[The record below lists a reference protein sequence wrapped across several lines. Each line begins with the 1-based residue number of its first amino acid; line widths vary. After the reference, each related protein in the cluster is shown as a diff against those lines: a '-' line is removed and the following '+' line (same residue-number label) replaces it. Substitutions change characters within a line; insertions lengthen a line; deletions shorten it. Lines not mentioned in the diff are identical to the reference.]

1 MTLEERDLYR
11 SDDFEV
17 NLFSSGGGA
26 KPGTKRSYH
35 GPKEKG
41 VKIKVKGANSPK
53 HQDQQEQEEVKE
65 MGIEI

>member
-53 HQDQQEQEEVKE
+53 NQDQQEQEEVKE
-65 MGIEI
+65 TGIEI

>member
-1 MTLEERDLYR
+1 MTLEERGLYR

-65 MGIEI
+65 TGIEI